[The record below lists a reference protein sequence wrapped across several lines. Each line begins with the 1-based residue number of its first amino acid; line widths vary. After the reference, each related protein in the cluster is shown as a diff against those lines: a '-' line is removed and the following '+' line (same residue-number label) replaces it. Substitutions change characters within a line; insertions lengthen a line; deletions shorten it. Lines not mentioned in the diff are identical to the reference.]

1 MPILIVLKNPRVN
14 LFAEGEIKDD
24 EQGHYDEIFHNQVLM
39 VKNRKGRNQLIPL
52 LQDCNIAVM
61 ETVTE
66 EEIEEQEKELK
77 KRKKQAESQGGAG
90 GLISKPGFAFPSG
103 RGGRS

>member
-24 EQGHYDEIFHNQVLM
+24 QQAHYDEIFHNQVLM

-66 EEIEEQEKELK
+66 KEIDEQEKELE
-77 KRKKQAESQGGAG
+77 KRRKQAESQGGKG
-90 GLISKPGFAFPSG
+90 GLISQPGFAIPS
-103 RGGRS
+103 RRDGRS

>member
-24 EQGHYDEIFHNQVLM
+24 QQEHYDEIFHNQVLM

-61 ETVTE
+61 ETVTD
-66 EEIEEQEKELK
+66 EEIEEQDKELK
-77 KRKKQAESQGGAG
+77 KRQKQAESQGGKSN
-90 GLISKPGFAFPSG
+90 LISPPGFAIPHGRSG
-103 RGGRS
+103 RG

>member
-24 EQGHYDEIFHNQVLM
+24 QQEHYDEIFHNQVLM

-61 ETVTE
+61 ETVTDK
-66 EEIEEQEKELK
+66 EIEEQEKEIE
-77 KRKKQAESQGGAG
+77 KRKKAAEEKGGRG
-90 GLISKPGFAFPSG
+90 GLVSQPEFIIPAG
-103 RGGRS
+103 RGGRG

>member
-24 EQGHYDEIFHNQVLM
+24 QQEHYDEIFHNQVLM

-61 ETVTE
+61 ETVTD
-66 EEIEEQEKELK
+66 EEIEEQEKEMK
-77 KRKKQAESQGGAG
+77 KRMKQAETQGGAG
-90 GLISKPGFAFPSG
+90 GLISKPGFVIPH
-103 RGGRS
+103 GRSGIG